1 LDCQE
6 PGAEEGSTVV
16 AGACD
21 FQRSFLA
28 WDLPYRP
35 DPRPNARHDTPLGNK
50 VRILLESLLDVVD
63 EDTGTT
69 ERFVLVAACRTEW
82 VYAEDRLFQVPSRE
96 FRVIYSLTHNRSV
109 GQDTIAGATELPGQP
124 GLGWANSETFRS
136 VSIEVKTYP
145 RTRVLESVDAILE
158 ATQQGLPLNGRT
170 ELRDAAHR
178 QSYVLEYPVKTLNYQ
193 PEQGAFQVD
202 TGPIVVPDETSTAPV
217 QIDRLARA
225 HIIYNHKHL
234 DRAEFILFRPTP
246 LLVGGQEVTTVMGY
260 SEVRTHPAR
269 TVLLAGDD
277 A

>member
-1 LDCQE
+1 V
-6 PGAEEGSTVV
+6 EEGSIVV
-16 AGACD
+16 EGACD
-21 FQRSFLA
+21 FQRSFLG
-28 WDLPYRP
+28 WDLPHRP
-35 DPRPNARHDTPLGNK
+35 DPHPNARHDTPIGNK

-63 EDTGTT
+63 EDTGAR

-124 GLGWANSETFRS
+124 GRGQVNSETFRL
-136 VSIEVKTYP
+136 VSIEVKTYS
-145 RTRVLESVDAILE
+145 RTRPLESPDAIIE
-158 ATQQGLPLNGRT
+158 ATEQGLPLNGRT
-170 ELRDAAHR
+170 EFRDAARR
-178 QSYVLEYPVKTLNYQ
+178 QSYVLEYPVKTMNYR

-202 TGPIVVPDETSTAPV
+202 TGPIVVPDETSTATL

-246 LLVGGQEVTTVMGY
+246 LLGDGREVATVMHY
-260 SEVRTHPAR
+260 SEVRTYPAQ
-269 TVLLAGDD
+269 TVLLAGET